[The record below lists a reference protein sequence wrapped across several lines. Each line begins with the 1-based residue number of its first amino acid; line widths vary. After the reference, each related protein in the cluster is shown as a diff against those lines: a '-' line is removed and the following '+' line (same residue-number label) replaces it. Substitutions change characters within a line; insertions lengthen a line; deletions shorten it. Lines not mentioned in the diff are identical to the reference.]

1 MKTRKF
7 VILLILVTVLVT
19 IATSCQMVSP
29 ETELESRKD
38 LTKNLPVIGSTSN
51 DGSASRIKVVPTAPA
66 MVVTLSIPTALPSGP
81 GLIDETLQGSDDSY
95 GSNQIR
101 WTLERAFRNLT
112 FENLTNLVQIN
123 DDTGGFIVTEQ
134 NGLIYYFPNDPNVQ
148 EANVLLDLR
157 DRVSRQHNEE
167 GLLGIAPSPT
177 FKVDRSLYLYYSAA
191 KPRRSVLS
199 RFILHGYPISAIDS
213 YTEIVIL
220 DIAQPYGNH
229 NGGQITFGP
238 EGFLYIGLGDGGGA
252 GDPERH
258 AQNRGTLLGSILRI
272 DVIGDTG
279 DINGQRYQ
287 VPGDNPFVNVPNVR
301 TEIWAYGLRNPW
313 RFSFDNHTGNLFVGD
328 VGQEKIE
335 EIDIVRKGQNYGWPV
350 MEGSLCYSPSIGCN
364 PSNKIAPIIEHG
376 NDQECSIIGG
386 YVYRGV
392 GLPGLNGSY
401 IYGDYCSGKIWEVN
415 IQALM
420 QGDATP
426 RILVDSDLY
435 ITSFAQDLSGN
446 LYVLS
451 QSTGIYRLR
460 TTN

>member
-1 MKTRKF
+1 M
-7 VILLILVTVLVT
+7 LILVTVLVT
-19 IATSCQMVSP
+19 IATSCQMVAP

-51 DGSASRIKVVPTAPA
+51 YGSASRIKVVPTAPA

-177 FKVDRSLYLYYSAA
+177 FNVDRSLYLYYSAA

-199 RFILHGYPISAIDS
+199 RFILHDYPISAIDS

-220 DIAQPYGNH
+220 DIPQPYGNH

-238 EGFLYIGLGDGGGA
+238 EGFLYISLGDGGGA

-258 AQNRGTLLGSILRI
+258 AQNMSTLLCSILRI
-272 DVIGDTG
+272 DVTG
-279 DINGQRYQ
+279 DINGERYN
-287 VPGDNPFVNVPNVR
+287 VPDDNPFVDLPNVR
-301 TEIWAYGLRNPW
+301 SEIWAYGFRNPW
-313 RFSFDNHTGNLFVGD
+313 RFSFDNDTGNVFVGD

-335 EIDIVRKGQNYGWPV
+335 EIDMVRKGHNYGWPI
-350 MEGSLCYSPSIGCN
+350 MEGTLCYSPPTGCN
-364 PSNKIAPIIEHG
+364 ASNMVPPIIEHR

-392 GLPGLNGSY
+392 GLPGLDGSY
-401 IYGDYCSGKIWEVN
+401 IYGDYCSGKIWGVN
-415 IQALM
+415 IKAVM
-420 QGDATP
+420 QGQSTS
-426 RILVDSDLY
+426 RLLVDSDLY
-435 ITSFAQDLSGN
+435 ITSFARDLSGSF
-446 LYVLS
+446 YVLS
-451 QSTGIYRLR
+451 QNTGIYRLV
-460 TTN
+460 TID

>member
-1 MKTRKF
+1 MKTRKL
-7 VILLILVTVLVT
+7 VILFILVAVLVAM
-19 IATSCQMVSP
+19 ATSCQVVSP
-29 ETELESRKD
+29 ETELEPPKD
-38 LTKNLPVIGSTSN
+38 VTKNLPVIGSTSN
-51 DGSASRIKVVPTAPA
+51 DGSASRINVVPTAPA
-66 MVVTLSIPTALPSGP
+66 KVVTLSIPTVLPSGP
-81 GLIDETLQGSDDSY
+81 RLIDETLQGSGHSH

-101 WTLERAFRNLT
+101 WTLERVFQNLT

-123 DDTGGFIVTEQ
+123 DDTGGFLVTEQ
-134 NGLIYYFPNDPNVQ
+134 NGLVYYLPNDPNVQ
-148 EANVLLDLR
+148 DANVVLDLR

-177 FKVDRSLYLYYSAA
+177 FKVDRSLYIYYSAA

-199 RFILHGYPISAIDS
+199 RFVLHDGSMSEIDS

-220 DIAQPYGNH
+220 DVDQPYGNH

-238 EGFLYIGLGDGGGA
+238 GGFLYIGLGDGGGA

-272 DVIGDTG
+272 DVMG
-279 DINGQRYQ
+279 DINGQGYQ
-287 VPGDNPFVNVPNVR
+287 VPDDNPFVNLPNVR
-301 TEIWAYGLRNPW
+301 TEIWAYGFRNPW
-313 RFSFDNHTGNLFVGD
+313 RFSFDNHTGKLFVGD

-364 PSNKIAPIIEHG
+364 ASNMIPPIIEHS

-386 YVYRGV
+386 YVYRGF
-392 GLPGLNGSY
+392 GLPELNGSY

-415 IQALM
+415 IKALL

-451 QSTGIYRLR
+451 QNAGVYRLQ

>member
-1 MKTRKF
+1 M
-7 VILLILVTVLVT
+7 LILVTVLVT
-19 IATSCQMVSP
+19 IATSCQVVNP

-51 DGSASRIKVVPTAPA
+51 YGSASRIKVVPTAPA

-199 RFILHGYPISAIDS
+199 RFILHDYPISAIDGF
-213 YTEIVIL
+213 TEIVIL

-272 DVIGDTG
+272 DVMGDTG

-287 VPGDNPFVNVPNVR
+287 VPDDNPFVNVPNVR